1 MHITLE
7 TDYAVRIV
15 NCLVINNKRLD
26 AKSISEQTN
35 VTLRFS
41 LKILRKLVSSGV
53 VKSFKGA
60 QGGYELNRPAKDISL
75 YDIVE
80 TIEGEYTF
88 CRCLQEGYTCIEH
101 RDEDDGCCCNFRG
114 VYDEISQLVRK
125 KLKSTTFDSI

>member
-15 NCLVINNKRLD
+15 NCLVINKKRLD
-26 AKSISEQTN
+26 AKTISEQTN

-41 LKILRKLVSSGV
+41 LKILRKLVSSGIV
-53 VKSFKGA
+53 RSFKGA
-60 QGGYELNRPAKDISL
+60 QGGYELNRLPSDISL
-75 YDIVE
+75 YDVVE

-101 RDEDDGCCCNFRG
+101 QGENGGCCSFRG
-114 VYDEISQLVRK
+114 VYDDISQIVRK
-125 KLKSTTFDSI
+125 KLRSATFDIIK

>member
-15 NCLVINNKRLD
+15 NCLVENKKRLD
-26 AKSISEQTN
+26 AKAIAEQTN

-41 LKILRKLVSSGV
+41 LKILRKLVSAGV
-53 VKSFKGA
+53 IKSFKGA
-60 QGGYELNRPAKDISL
+60 QGGYELNRSPSEISL

-88 CRCLQEGYTCIEH
+88 CRCLQEGYTCVEH
-101 RDEDDGCCCNFRG
+101 HGESGGCCNFRG
-114 VYDEISQLVRK
+114 VYDDISQIVRK
-125 KLKSTTFDSI
+125 KLKEATFDSI